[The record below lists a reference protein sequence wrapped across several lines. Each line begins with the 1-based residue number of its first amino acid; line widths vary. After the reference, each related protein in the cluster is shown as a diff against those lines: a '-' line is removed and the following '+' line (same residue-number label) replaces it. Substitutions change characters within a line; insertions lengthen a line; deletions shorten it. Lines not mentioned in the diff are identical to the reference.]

1 MYKINKY
8 TPSQIAMLEP
18 IWKELEK
25 GQDMTY
31 FQTYDW
37 YAMLS
42 KIWDVS
48 EPWME
53 TVILSVTEDETP
65 VLIAPFIIVKRT
77 YHLVNK
83 KGVYFWGRNGWSD
96 YLNLVYNRFDSIA
109 AGAAIDYVK
118 KEYGIKRFVFEQVR
132 ESTAFYSYVSENTM
146 YTLVGLTNCVA
157 LRLPSLV
164 DDYKKILS
172 KHARQNIRTA
182 NNRALKD
189 GINFRFCYDDEGVD
203 KELCRTMRQ
212 KRVVAKRKA
221 VYGEMN
227 FVHKLSFRI
236 KEKLF
241 FHYPE
246 YLPFYAD
253 ENSKMLTVYDGET
266 LCGFFNYGIDKHHK
280 TIVLMAVGTN
290 ESYAKYSPGIL
301 ALYSFI
307 CSKIEEK
314 DIECL
319 DFTRGDEPYKFALG
333 GVIS

>member
-1 MYKINKY
+1 
-8 TPSQIAMLEP
+8 MLKP

-37 YAMLS
+37 YVMLS
-42 KIWDVS
+42 KIWDIN

-53 TVILSVTEDETP
+53 TTLLLVSEDKTP
-65 VLIAPFIIVKRT
+65 VLIAPFIIIKRT

-96 YLNLVYNRFDSIA
+96 YLNLIYNRFDNNA
-109 AGAAIDYVK
+109 AEAVIDYVK
-118 KEYGIKRFVFEQVR
+118 KEYAIRRFVFEQVR
-132 ESTAFYSYVSENTM
+132 ESTAFYSYVSENTKH
-146 YTLVGLTNCVA
+146 TLVGLTNCVA
-157 LRLPSLV
+157 LQLPSSV
-164 DDYKKILS
+164 DDYQKMLS

-182 NNRALKD
+182 NNRAVKD
-189 GINFRFCYDDEGVD
+189 GITFRFCYDDEGVD

-212 KRVVAKRKA
+212 NRVVAKRKA

-227 FVHKLSFRI
+227 FIHKLTFRI
-236 KEKLF
+236 KEKLL

-253 ENSKMLTVYDGET
+253 TNSKMLTVYDGDT

-290 ESYAKYSPGIL
+290 ENYLKYSPGIL

-307 CSKIEEK
+307 CLKIEEK
-314 DIECL
+314 NIECL
-319 DFTRGDEPYKFALG
+319 DFTRGDEPYKLALG
-333 GVIS
+333 GNNFIIRNLFFNRE